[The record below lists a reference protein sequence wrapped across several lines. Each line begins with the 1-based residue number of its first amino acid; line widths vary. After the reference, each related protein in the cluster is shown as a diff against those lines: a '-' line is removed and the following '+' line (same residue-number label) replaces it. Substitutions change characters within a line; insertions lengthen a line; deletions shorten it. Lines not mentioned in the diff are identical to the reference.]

1 MAPSEECGP
10 PTMSAE
16 LALFAQMRRLRA
28 ALVGGH
34 WEPQEMG
41 VASARNATG
50 KVRLTIG
57 LLKLAVAQERIQ

>member
-1 MAPSEECGP
+1 M
-10 PTMSAE
+10 
-16 LALFAQMRRLRA
+16 FAQMRRLRA

-34 WEPQEMG
+34 WEPQEME